1 MYSQGL
7 EDMIKKYKILL
18 SKEDNEILVKRHVFD
33 KIKGY
38 DSI

>member
-18 SKEDNEILVKRHVFD
+18 RKEDNEILVKRHVFD